1 MGWVGGKGGP
11 RDPGRTPDA
20 GTHPQ
25 AGPNPHTGGTHTV
38 ASISSGCSLATRSIR
53 SNRLVIAASR
63 TLQGQRCGEEPRRH
77 VTCRPH
83 TLNQSEFQRLT
94 VASVRNIHQTQ
105 YRQPTT
111 ELSPRSTSKDAR
123 LMPEGR
129 CHVPSV
135 RTNTMTLPQN
145 RHRNVGTDVCSACH
159 LTMRPRPHGCRWCSR
174 ADSPAAC
181 GKSERRSLRIQL
193 RLGPLLLSRQPSGK
207 P

>member
-1 MGWVGGKGGP
+1 MEAVGWGGVGWGGVGGKGGP

-63 TLQGQRCGEEPRRH
+63 TLQGQRCSEEPRRH

-94 VASVRNIHQTQ
+94 IASVRNIHQAPVQ
-105 YRQPTT
+105 AADN
-111 ELSPRSTSKDAR
+111 SAFSTLHQQGCAFDAR
-123 LMPEGR
+123 RQM
-129 CHVPSV
+129 
-135 RTNTMTLPQN
+135 
-145 RHRNVGTDVCSACH
+145 
-159 LTMRPRPHGCRWCSR
+159 PRPQCAHKHH
-174 ADSPAAC
+174 DSTPKPAQ
-181 GKSERRSLRIQL
+181 KRRDRRVQWVTGMSLSALTDSLHIH
-193 RLGPLLLSRQPSGK
+193 SH
-207 P
+207 